1 MKRNIPISK
10 IMTRE
15 LVTLE
20 LTDSLYTAEKLF
32 KKHNIRHLPVVKK
45 KKLVGIL
52 SYTDLLRL
60 CYADIVETPEDTLET
75 FMYDHF
81 SVAQVMNQN
90 IVAVSPKTSL
100 KEVAELLSAREFH
113 ALPVV
118 ERGFL
123 RGIITTTDLIKFF
136 LHTCLNPE
144 IEGQG
149 KGLVQVSRKDFQL
162 KKFA

>member
-32 KKHNIRHLPVVKK
+32 KKHNIRHLPVLKD

-75 FMYDHF
+75 FMYEHF
-81 SVAQVMNQN
+81 TVSQVMNQN
-90 IVAVSPKTSL
+90 IVVVSPKTTL
-100 KEVAELLSAREFH
+100 KEVAELLSVREFH

-118 ERGFL
+118 ENGFL
-123 RGIITTTDLIKFF
+123 RGIVTTTDLIKYF
-136 LHTCLNPE
+136 LHIYLYPE
-144 IEGQG
+144 IERQS
-149 KGLVQVSRKDFQL
+149 KSVLQAS
-162 KKFA
+162 

>member
-1 MKRNIPISK
+1 MKRNIRISK

-20 LTDSLYTAEKLF
+20 LTDTLYTAEKLF
-32 KKHNIRHLPVVKK
+32 KKHHIRHLPVLKD

-75 FMYDHF
+75 FMYEHF
-81 SVAQVMNQN
+81 TISQVMNQN
-90 IVAVSPKTSL
+90 LVVVSPKTTL
-100 KEVAELLSAREFH
+100 KEVAELLSVREFH

-118 ERGFL
+118 ENGFL
-123 RGIITTTDLIKFF
+123 RGIVTTTDLIKYF
-136 LHTCLNPE
+136 LHAYSYPE
-144 IEGQG
+144 VERL
-149 KGLVQVSRKDFQL
+149 KSSVLHVS
-162 KKFA
+162 